1 MTVGDLLTMISHLF
15 GTFLY
20 LGSRVGL
27 RVEEGHDL
35 ACSECPV
42 SVPSNCFL
50 FYFDSLALY
59 SLFHQATLTSSSNLV
74 PSLYDQSPSYR

>member
-1 MTVGDLLTMISHLF
+1 MTVGDLFTKISHLF

-59 SLFHQATLTSSSNLV
+59 SLSLFHVQGLLPQLLCERDALTWLGG
-74 PSLYDQSPSYR
+74 